1 MMKVIGVLVTGACAC
16 LGCHAEPEPS
26 DTGTNDAGGCG
37 TTGQS
42 CDISPD
48 CPDGQVCVDHSCDC
62 ALGRQYQ
69 VMIQSVQVYNR
80 GPAGRC
86 WDDDPPSCEDL
97 PDVYLKI
104 QLGENEPYQTAVCE
118 SPSPNEPHVL
128 VTWDDAT
135 FVAQIEERTELQLWI
150 YDVDDDTEELMG
162 EYSIEALGSVQ
173 WLTVETL
180 RQGGLTIPVPA
191 EGALSHEV
199 NLIFSPR

>member
-1 MMKVIGVLVTGACAC
+1 MMRATGVFLIGVC
-16 LGCHAEPEPS
+16 LCFGCGSNPEPA
-26 DTGTNDAGGCG
+26 DADLREDGGCG
-37 TTGQS
+37 TIGQD

-48 CPDGQVCVDHSCDC
+48 CPDGQVCVGYSCDC
-62 ALGRQYQ
+62 ALDRQYQ

-97 PDVYLKI
+97 PDVYLRI
-104 QLGENEPYQTAVCE
+104 QLGENEPYETSVCE
-118 SPSPNEPHVL
+118 SPSANEPYVL
-128 VTWDDAT
+128 VTWDDAS
-135 FVAQIEERTELQLWI
+135 FLAQIEARTEPQVWI

-199 NLIFSPR
+199 NLVFSPR